1 MPPLWIGGLEK
12 IMPETTSATPVANTA
27 LAALLAEVQKAGG
40 SVAIH
45 GPYEDL
51 GLAICGLISKA
62 MDGQPPDVK
71 ATLWK
76 QYLEATAPWH
86 QLGVKLADQITAWLS
101 GLLKL

>member
-1 MPPLWIGGLEK
+1 MPI
-12 IMPETTSATPVANTA
+12 PETTATPTPTNTA
-27 LAALLAEVQKAGG
+27 LAAVLTEIQKTGG

-51 GLAICGLISKA
+51 GLAICALISKT
-62 MDGQPPDVK
+62 MDGQTPEIR

-86 QLGVKLADQITAWLS
+86 QLGVKLADQITAWL
-101 GLLKL
+101 GGRLLKL

>member
-1 MPPLWIGGLEK
+1 
-12 IMPETTSATPVANTA
+12 MPETTTSTPTSTA
-27 LAALLAEVQKAGG
+27 LAALLTEIQKAGG

-51 GLAICGLISKA
+51 GLAICALISKA
-62 MDGQPPDVK
+62 MEGQSPEVR

-76 QYLEATAPWH
+76 QYLEAIAPWH
-86 QLGVKLADQITAWLS
+86 QLGVKLADQITGWLS